1 MSARMSPQVSDRL
14 HFEMQIAYARPV
26 IALLAIACLLELRA
40 ARAEQRALALLIAY
54 LLAAVIVLPLEQALR
69 RYNWH
74 LPLACDVL
82 VVGIFLYFAQTKLPG
97 WFLIFFLAF
106 AAGYRWNLRLALYLS
121 FGLLLLSVALQLNSF
136 GQAGPWP
143 SLYYLLPFFAA
154 TLLGAG
160 GMAFLGDRNR
170 RFMDQQEFLNRLAG
184 TMHVELGLAES
195 LRLLLEDLCAEFR
208 TEKALLAYRDADL
221 ERIFLW
227 QLESGKSE
235 RLTPE
240 NLPLT
245 RADGFLLDDLEASLC
260 WNSLEGRG
268 SGFGWDRRNH
278 QPLKIL
284 PRIPGPTQQEFQ
296 IRNFL
301 TVAFDQ
307 EGHAVGRLFLANR
320 YSGRG
325 PFSKEELAWFDKIS
339 HRISGTLENVFLLR
353 HLRARAIEAE
363 RSRISRDLH
372 DGILQTLLSIE
383 IQLDVLRRKVT
394 TQPDSL
400 EGGLTSLQQTVR
412 NEGAELRHL
421 VTDLRPLR
429 VQSADMVDLM
439 RGFGERFRNE
449 SGLALD
455 LLIDSAELHAPD
467 RVCREIFQIYREALN
482 NIKKHAKASHVVVK
496 LSQDDSRLAL
506 VVDDNGEGFSFAG
519 RFTGD
524 ELDRLRLGPISIK
537 ERTRTVGGVLTVE
550 SNPGH
555 GARLTIEVPLG

>member
-1 MSARMSPQVSDRL
+1 MNPQASDRL
-14 HFEMQIAYARPV
+14 HFEMQIAYARPAV
-26 IALLAIACLLELRA
+26 ALLAITCLLELRS
-40 ARAEQRALALLIAY
+40 AREAERALALALLTAY
-54 LLAAVIVLPLEQALR
+54 LVVATLTLVLERALR
-69 RYNWH
+69 AYKWH
-74 LPLACDVL
+74 LPVACDVL
-82 VVGIFLYFAQTKLPG
+82 VIGLYLYFSPEMLPA
-97 WFLIFFLAF
+97 WFLVFFVAF
-106 AAGYRWNLRLALYLS
+106 AAGYRWNLKLAMSLS
-121 FGLLLLSVALQLNSF
+121 FGLLLLAVALRLNRFTPS
-136 GQAGPWP
+136 GPGP
-143 SLYYLLPFFAA
+143 VAFYSLPIFAA
-154 TLLGAG
+154 SLLGAG

-170 RFMDQQEFLNRLAG
+170 RYTEQQEFLNRVSGA
-184 TMHVELGLAES
+184 MHVELGLAES
-195 LRLLLEDLCAEFR
+195 LRLLLEDLCAEFKA
-208 TEKALLAYRDADL
+208 EGALLAYRDADL

-227 QLESGKSE
+227 QLKSGESE
-235 RLTPE
+235 RMTPE

-245 RADGFLLDDLEASLC
+245 RADGFLLDDMEASLC

-268 SGFGWDRRNH
+268 SGFGWDRRNA
-278 QPLKIL
+278 QGLKIL

-296 IRNFL
+296 MRNFL
-301 TVAFDQ
+301 SVAFDQ
-307 EGHAVGRLFLANR
+307 DNQPAGRLFLINR
-320 YSGRG
+320 RGARG
-325 PFSKEELAWFDKIS
+325 PFTKDDLAWFEKIAR
-339 HRISGTLENVFLLR
+339 HVSGALENVFLLR
-353 HLRARAIEAE
+353 HLRVRAIEAE

-383 IQLDVLRRKVT
+383 IQLDVLRRKVA
-394 TQPDSL
+394 TQPDHL
-400 EGGLTSLQQTVR
+400 EAGLASLQQTVK
-412 NEGAELRHL
+412 NEGGELRHL

-429 VQSADMVDLM
+429 VQSADLVDLM
-439 RGFGERFRNE
+439 RGFAERFRNE

-467 RVCREIFQIYREALN
+467 RVCRELFQIYREALN

-555 GARLTIEVPLG
+555 GARLMIEVPLG

>member
-1 MSARMSPQVSDRL
+1 MNPQVTNEL

-26 IALLAIACLLELRA
+26 VVLLAIACLLELRA
-40 ARAEQRALALLIAY
+40 PREVERVLALMIAY
-54 LLAAVIVLPLEQALR
+54 LLAAVMVPLLERALR
-69 RYNWH
+69 RYKWH

-82 VVGIFLYFAQTKLPG
+82 VVGLFIYFSPERLPA
-97 WFLIFFLAF
+97 WFLVFFVAF
-106 AAGYRWNLRLALYLS
+106 AAGYRWNLKLAVMLS
-121 FGLLLLSVALQLNSF
+121 FGLLLLDVALQLNRLTRTGTGTPLF
-136 GQAGPWP
+136 
-143 SLYYLLPFFAA
+143 YLLPFFAA
-154 TLLGAG
+154 TLLGAA
-160 GMAFLGDRNR
+160 GMALLGDRNR
-170 RFMDQQEFLNRLAG
+170 RFTEQREFLHRLAG

-195 LRLLLEDLCAEFR
+195 LRLMLEDLCAEFK
-208 TEKALLAYRDADL
+208 TEGALLAYRDADL

-227 QLESGKSE
+227 QLKSGESD
-235 RLTPE
+235 RLAPE

-245 RADGFLLDDLEASLC
+245 RADGFLLDDMEASVC
-260 WNSLEGRG
+260 WNMLEGRG
-268 SGFGWDRRNH
+268 SGFGWDRRNR
-278 QPLKIL
+278 QGLKIL
-284 PRIPGPTQQEFQ
+284 PRIPGPTQTEFRV
-296 IRNFL
+296 RNFL
-301 TVAFDQ
+301 SVAFDQ
-307 EGHAVGRLFLANR
+307 ENHPVGRLFLMNR
-320 YSGRG
+320 RPGQG
-325 PFSKEELAWFDKIS
+325 PFTKKELAWFEKIAQQV
-339 HRISGTLENVFLLR
+339 SGELENVFLLR

-394 TQPDSL
+394 TQPEQL
-400 EGGLTSLQQTVR
+400 EAGLTSLQQTVR
-412 NEGAELRHL
+412 NEGGELRHL

-429 VQSADMVDLM
+429 VQSADLVDLM
-439 RGFGERFRNE
+439 RGFAERFRNE

-455 LLIDSAELHAPD
+455 LLVDSVDLHAPD